1 MSVTILNHDLLMSE
15 NFEHMDTVHSNEK
28 YSGKKKGKKLKP
40 LDLNRK
46 KMKQKKYHQLH
57 KHMFATVPI
66 YCIHRGIIFPIIRE
80 G

>member
-15 NFEHMDTVHSNEK
+15 NLERMDTVHSNEK
-28 YSGKKKGKKLKP
+28 YKKKSSWISIKSKW
-40 LDLNRK
+40 NRK
-46 KMKQKKYHQLH
+46 NKSHQLH

>member
-15 NFEHMDTVHSNEK
+15 NFEHMDTAHSHEK
-28 YSGKKKGKKLKP
+28 YSKIKKKSKS
-40 LDLNRK
+40 LDLDRK
-46 KMKQKKYHQLH
+46 EMNWKKGHQLH

>member
-1 MSVTILNHDLLMSE
+1 MSVTILNHDLLTLE

-28 YSGKKKGKKLKP
+28 YSETKKKLKS
-40 LDLNRK
+40 LDLDWK
-46 KMKQKKYHQLH
+46 EMEQKKGHQLH

>member
-1 MSVTILNHDLLMSE
+1 MKSTR
-15 NFEHMDTVHSNEK
+15 
-28 YSGKKKGKKLKP
+28 KKKKLTS
-40 LDLNRK
+40 LDRDQK
-46 KMKQKKYHQLH
+46 EMEQKKGHQLH

>member
-15 NFEHMDTVHSNEK
+15 NLERMDTVHSNE
-28 YSGKKKGKKLKP
+28 SIKKKKKKVVESRSK
-40 LDLNRK
+40 LNETEIK
-46 KMKQKKYHQLH
+46 SHQLH

-66 YCIHRGIIFPIIRE
+66 YRIHRGIIFPIIRE

>member
-1 MSVTILNHDLLMSE
+1 
-15 NFEHMDTVHSNEK
+15 MDTVHSNEK
-28 YSGKKKGKKLKP
+28 Y
-40 LDLNRK
+40 
-46 KMKQKKYHQLH
+46 QKKSLNLDQKGNETNKRKNKSFHQLH